1 MGPAL
6 REQGKKRTTG
16 IEKHLNPPEKL
27 PPVVDVRGSL
37 QSRVRKNAGLKFTII
52 RSGELS
58 EPTYQK

>member
-1 MGPAL
+1 MGLSL
-6 REQGKKRTTG
+6 REQGKKRTTD
-16 IEKHLNPPEKL
+16 IEKYLNASEKL
-27 PPVVDVRGSL
+27 PPLVDMCRSL